1 MKYFDDEDGGVVRLE
16 FDHKHNSW
24 AVGQHFFLNFPAL
37 TIWQSHPLTVAS
49 VPTSP
54 SALPHHTYIVR
65 CRKGETGRLKGLALG
80 YAQNHGSPPLE
91 VDSSQPITTPVILC
105 GPYGTAL
112 LPKKSIPETTNI
124 LAIAGGTGVSLTL
137 PVVLAATSSQA
148 FERAAVDFVWII
160 RRTSN
165 IQWIA
170 AELQEL
176 KSRSALD
183 NTNLNI
189 HIFITQEKEA
199 SASNPSSP
207 QMSALDEKT
216 TAEIDIKP
224 LSLPSSSS
232 SEKAPSSNENFNIT
246 YLNSAHP
253 SLHEIIDTFMESRA
267 QTEYRTRVIASG
279 PASMGQDLRTVVA
292 KRNDGGKVLKGDM
305 RWDVDLT
312 WDDRGD

>member
-1 MKYFDDEDGGVVRLE
+1 MRLE
-16 FDHKHNSW
+16 FDHKHDSW

-54 SALPHHTYIVR
+54 SGIPHHTYIVR
-65 CRKGETGRLKGLALG
+65 CRKGETGRLKTLALG
-80 YAQNHGSPPLE
+80 EAQNLRSASIEVGS
-91 VDSSQPITTPVILC
+91 SATITTPVILC

-112 LPKKSIPETTNI
+112 LPRKSMPETTNI

-137 PVVLAATSSQA
+137 PVVLAAISSPA
-148 FERAAVDFVWII
+148 FEKTAVDFVWII

-165 IQWIA
+165 MQWIA
-170 AELQEL
+170 VELQEL
-176 KSRSALD
+176 KSKSALD

-189 HIFITQEKEA
+189 HIFITQEENA
-199 SASNPSSP
+199 SASKPSSLHI
-207 QMSALDEKT
+207 AGLDEKT
-216 TAEIDIKP
+216 TTEIDAKP

-232 SEKAPSSNENFNIT
+232 SEKAPSSSANFNIT
-246 YLNSAHP
+246 YLNSTHP
-253 SLHEIIDTFMESRA
+253 SLQEITSTFMESRA

-279 PASMGQDLRTVVA
+279 PASMGEDLRTVVA
-292 KRNDGGKVLKGDM
+292 KCNDGGRVLKGDM